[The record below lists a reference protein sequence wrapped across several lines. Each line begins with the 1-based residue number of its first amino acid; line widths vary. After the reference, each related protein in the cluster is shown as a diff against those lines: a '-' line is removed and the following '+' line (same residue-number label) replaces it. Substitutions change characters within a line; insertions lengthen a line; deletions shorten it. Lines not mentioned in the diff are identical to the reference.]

1 LAVDTPSTTPCPPL
15 SRKRERG
22 RGRGPWPLAATVAL
36 AFVLWFITFAL
47 PFGSFW
53 IKISFSAALLAGI
66 SLFLQPPRSED
77 FPLDSKTLLIGL
89 ASAAVLYLVFWIGRF
104 VSLQL
109 FNFAGAQIGSIYH
122 KGDGTPAWA
131 IMLMLF
137 CITGP
142 SEELFWRGFLQRQ
155 LMERFGRWAGCA
167 IATAIYA
174 AVHISSMN
182 FMLVGAAA
190 VAGAF
195 WGLMYARLGKLTP
208 LILSHSVW
216 SMVIFAVFPM
226 R

>member
-1 LAVDTPSTTPCPPL
+1 MS
-15 SRKRERG
+15 SEQFR
-22 RGRGPWPLAATVAL
+22 PWPLVATAAL
-36 AFVLWFITFAL
+36 AFILWFVTFAL

-53 IKISFSAALLAGI
+53 IKISISAALLAAI
-66 SLFLQPPRSED
+66 SFLLQPPRRED
-77 FPLDSKTLLIGL
+77 FPLDAKAILVGL
-89 ASAAVLYLVFWIGRF
+89 ASAALLYFIFWVGRF

-109 FNFAGAQIGSIYH
+109 FDFAGSQIGSIYD

-137 CITGP
+137 CVTGP

-155 LMERFGRWAGCA
+155 LMGRFGRWMGCGVA
-167 IATAIYA
+167 VGLYT

-195 WGLMYARLGKLTP
+195 WGLMYARLGKLSP
-208 LILSHSVW
+208 LIFSHSVW
-216 SMVIFAVFPM
+216 SMVIFAVAPM

>member
-1 LAVDTPSTTPCPPL
+1 LNTQTF
-15 SRKRERG
+15 R
-22 RGRGPWPLAATVAL
+22 PWPLVATVAL
-36 AFVLWFITFAL
+36 AFILWFITFAL

-53 IKISFSAALLAGI
+53 IKISISAALLAGI
-66 SLFLQPPRSED
+66 SFILQPPRRED
-77 FPLDSKTLLIGL
+77 FPFDAKTVLIGL
-89 ASAAVLYLVFWIGRF
+89 ASAALLYFVFWVGRF
-104 VSLQL
+104 ISLQL
-109 FNFAGAQIGSIYH
+109 FDFAGSQIGSIYH

-142 SEELFWRGFLQRQ
+142 AEEIFWRGFLQRQ
-155 LMERFGRWAGCA
+155 LMGRFGRWIGCV
-167 IATAIYA
+167 IAVSLYA

-182 FMLVGAAA
+182 FMLIGAAA
-190 VAGAF
+190 IAGVF
-195 WGLMYARLGKLTP
+195 WGLMYAYIGKLTP